1 MVAPAIQS
9 GLLDL
14 RADGEIPNRFGMEG
28 RDSDGFVVGSRGG
41 SVGEPEFLS
50 VALHRGE

>member
-28 RDSDGFVVGSRGG
+28 TRFRRLCCRLAGRFCW
-41 SVGEPEFLS
+41 
-50 VALHRGE
+50 